1 VPICIAFEVPSG
13 QAPWVTAHPDLRP
26 LVGCIV
32 NQVSFD
38 FRVTL
43 NLVSQD
49 GAYGER
55 VDAFLVIGND
65 FTLRGP
71 EGAAV
76 VSPDSKSGYEAVMPV
91 LHSTLEGADIRED
104 SALDLRFSNG
114 MELRVPRDRHYESWS
129 LSGVGVADWIA
140 TPE

>member
-1 VPICIAFEVPSG
+1 MCIAFRVPSG
-13 QAPWVTAHPDLRP
+13 QAPWVTAHPDLEP

-71 EGAAV
+71 AGVTV
-76 VSPDSKSGYEAVMPV
+76 VSPDSKSGYEAVIPV
-91 LHSTLEGADIRED
+91 LHSTLLGADIRAEGT
-104 SALDLRFSNG
+104 LDLGFSNG
-114 MELRVPRDRHYESWS
+114 IEIRVPRDHHYESWS
-129 LSGVGVADWIA
+129 LSGVGVTEWIA